1 VLPGIIGLLQANE
14 AVKLILGLGEPLT
27 GRLLV
32 FDALTT
38 EFRELKL
45 KRDPN
50 CPACGAH
57 AHLEELP
64 DYDVS
69 CAIPV
74 SR

>member
-1 VLPGIIGLLQANE
+1 VLPGIVGLIQANE
-14 AVKLILGLGEPLT
+14 TIKLLLGLGESLK
-27 GRLLV
+27 GRLLM

-50 CPACGAH
+50 CPACGEQPR
-57 AHLEELP
+57 LRELL
-64 DYDVS
+64 DYEVS
-69 CAIPV
+69 TAIP

>member
-1 VLPGIIGLLQANE
+1 MLPGIVGLLQANE

-27 GRLLV
+27 GRLLL

-50 CPACGAH
+50 CPACGDH
-57 AHLEELP
+57 PRLHELLN
-64 DYDVS
+64 YEAS
-69 CAIPV
+69 TAIPT
-74 SR
+74 R

>member
-1 VLPGIIGLLQANE
+1 MLPGIVGLLQANE

-50 CPACGAH
+50 CPACGEN

-69 CAIPV
+69 CAIPA